1 MPDATFGNGEME
13 TKTKS
18 ENGYIK
24 GFIPFAIAGA
34 VLSLCGGFTASVPST
49 IATLWNQGGDVTTW
63 ITLAYA
69 VSFVGMAP
77 IMGKLSDLFGRRT
90 AILIGTGLF
99 GIGELLIGICPTHNL
114 TLMLLFRFIGG
125 TGGAAIAPP
134 LVGYIMTE
142 FPPEK
147 TGKGFS
153 FYMFM
158 STAMVIFGPTAG
170 GIIIDKIGWRPVM
183 YICFCLCVIGFIC
196 CFFMIKREKSG
207 SGKKAFAGFDGLGA
221 VFVLIFFSL
230 FMCIPTFG
238 QSYGWNSRST
248 IACSVAAVIAFVFLL
263 LTEKKAKKP
272 ILTGKFMARRQF
284 ILPVIILFLTQG
296 LMQSCTTNTILFVLA
311 TQQTTTLSGIATSL
325 LYLGMAIGAIGIGP
339 IADKK
344 EPRIVAAAALLF
356 TAAGAALQ
364 LMFKADTGIVIFGL
378 SLLLIGLGLGGNA
391 STFLKVTLSGISP
404 ELSGVGSGTYTMFS
418 NMAGPFGVAVF
429 VPMFAAGREHAI
441 ADGID
446 VARANIEAISSTAWV
461 QIACVVTGIV
471 ICLLI
476 PRIYTAKKA
485 KQTGT
490 IEVSA

>member
-1 MPDATFGNGEME
+1 MFHSAKKEMNAITE
-13 TKTKS
+13 SKH
-18 ENGYIK
+18 GYVK

-49 IATLWNQGGDVTTW
+49 IATLWNRGGDVTTW

-90 AILIGTGLF
+90 AILIGTGVF
-99 GIGELLIGICPTHNL
+99 GIGELLIGICPLDNIP
-114 TLMLLFRFIGG
+114 LLLIFRFIAGC
-125 TGGAAIAPP
+125 GGAAIAPP

-153 FYMFM
+153 FYMFL
-158 STAMVIFGPTAG
+158 STAMVIFGPTVG

-183 YICFCLCVIGFIC
+183 YICFVLCLIGFLC
-196 CFFMIKREKSG
+196 CFIMIKKKKEG
-207 SGKKAFAGFDGLGA
+207 EAKKAFAGFDGPGA
-221 VFVLIFFSL
+221 VFVLLFFAL

-238 QSYGWNSRST
+238 QSYGWISFST
-248 IACSVAAVIAFVFLL
+248 VICFGAAVIAFIFLIL
-263 LTEKKAKKP
+263 IERRAEKP
-272 ILTGKFMARRQF
+272 ILNGKFMARRQF

-311 TQQTTTLSGIATSL
+311 TQHTTTLSGIATSL

-344 EPRIVAAAALLF
+344 EPKLVAAAALIF

-429 VPMFAAGREHAI
+429 VPMFATGREHAI
-441 ADGID
+441 ANGID
-446 VARANIEAISSTAWV
+446 VARANVGSIRSTALV
-461 QIACVVTGIV
+461 QIACVIVGIAV
-471 ICLLI
+471 CFLI
-476 PRIYTAKKA
+476 PRIYGTRRDKKQQGQA
-485 KQTGT
+485 AQTGM
-490 IEVSA
+490 